1 MNMFAFTRKIY
12 LIQKM
17 FTFTSIQI
25 SDYTAFDHTQHQLRS
40 LIFSPDIAY
49 TAKMSNNGQAVLC
62 TRYSKHWH
70 PFSLA
75 TIRTTSYCKYDLSCV
90 TKN

>member
-25 SDYTAFDHTQHQLRS
+25 SDYTAFDHTQHQHRS

-49 TAKMSNNGQAVLC
+49 TAKMSNNGQEQFFVLDIQ
-62 TRYSKHWH
+62 
-70 PFSLA
+70 SLA
-75 TIRTTSYCKYDLSCV
+75 PIFIGYYP
-90 TKN
+90 NH